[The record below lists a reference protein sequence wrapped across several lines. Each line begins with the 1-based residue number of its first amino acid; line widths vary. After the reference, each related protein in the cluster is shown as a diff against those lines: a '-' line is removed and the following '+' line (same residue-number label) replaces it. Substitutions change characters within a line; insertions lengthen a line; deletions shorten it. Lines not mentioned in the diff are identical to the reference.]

1 MASSDRVL
9 KMASTTSTD
18 NTGLLAYIASIFEKE
33 TGISLQWLATGT
45 GRALELGRH
54 CDVDVLLVHAPK
66 AEKEFID
73 SGFGLDRREVMHNDF
88 ILVGPKKDPAGIKGL
103 NATEGLKRIAET
115 GSPFIS
121 RGDDSGTHKREQAL
135 WKASG
140 IIPPSGADWYDEA
153 DKGMR
158 DTLERAAE
166 QKAYVLADRGTFI
179 TYMSG
184 TAPGADLAVLIEGGE
199 ALKNQYGVIA
209 VNPAK
214 CKHARLDLAEQFIAW
229 LTSDKGQT
237 AIAEFRLQGQQ
248 LFIPNAGR

>member
-1 MASSDRVL
+1 MGSSDRVL

-33 TGISLQWLATGT
+33 SGISLQWLAMGS

-66 AEKEFID
+66 AEKEFVD
-73 SGFGLDRREVMHNDF
+73 SGFGLDRREVMFNDF
-88 ILVGPKKDPAGIKGL
+88 IIIGPKSDPAGIKGL
-103 NATEGLKRIAET
+103 SATEGLKRIAES

-135 WKASG
+135 WKSSG

-166 QKAYVLADRGTFI
+166 QKAYALADRGTFI
-179 TYMSG
+179 SFTSG
-184 TAPGADLAVLIEGGE
+184 KNPGANLSILIEGGD

-214 CKHARLDLAEQFIAW
+214 CKHVRHDLAEKFIAW
-229 LTSDKGQT
+229 LTSKKGQS

-248 LFIPNAGR
+248 LFIPNAK